1 MNTCP
6 HQVESNSKN
15 KMQNFREGDLVNI
28 RLKSN
33 GVVLYSGL
41 VIAAIYDHSKDPG
54 IYKILVFDSYRK
66 NQYEESEVTKWFDF
80 KNNRSLFID
89 LIQRLE
95 KSNVTE

>member
-1 MNTCP
+1 
-6 HQVESNSKN
+6 
-15 KMQNFREGDLVNI
+15 MQNFREGDLVNI

-33 GVVLYSGL
+33 GAVLYSGL
-41 VIAAIYDHSKDPG
+41 VIAAIAAIYDHSKDPG

-66 NQYEESEVTKWFDF
+66 NQYEESEVTRWFDF
-80 KNNRSLFID
+80 KNNRSFSID